1 MSHTVCPHTVAFIMT
16 SSPLALINRT
26 KLKLREDR
34 ESTEDIVG
42 LKMCWAVLWVFG
54 THSLFHA
61 TLFMNC
67 F

>member
-1 MSHTVCPHTVAFIMT
+1 MSHTVCLHTVAFVMT
-16 SSPLALINRT
+16 ASPPAAVNRT

-34 ESTEDIVG
+34 ESTQDIVG
-42 LKMCWAVLWVFG
+42 LKMCWAGLWVFG

-61 TLFMNC
+61 TLVLNC